1 MRIVITSVTY
11 PDSRYNPAWI
21 AGLKDELTKLGIDV
35 LHIERNGYYTPLDWR
50 PNTFEIVVQEWFEA
64 YFTVNHL
71 KSSPINSLTN
81 KALVSLISHHVIEIA
96 SNILSRRFRRMRMLS
111 GRRNLDI
118 SNSYASLLEDGM
130 ILASADWVLNLEDD
144 ALPRSNLAETAKK
157 LQEIILNIGQES
169 EKVWAVDLSASYS
182 FAQMRISEAPKR
194 DVSIGR
200 TQFSVFDGRTNNT
213 MCAVMIPATLWVEY
227 LRYLQSS
234 IPSFGVRLIPCDW
247 ILNDF
252 ANKFPGVDHRETWL
266 TEEGLFSQG
275 SLES

>member
-1 MRIVITSVTY
+1 VRIVITSVSY
-11 PDSRYNPAWI
+11 PDSKFKPTWI
-21 AGLKDELTKLGIDV
+21 EGLKTELTKLGINV
-35 LHIERNGYYTPLDWR
+35 LHIERNAYYTPLDWR
-50 PNTFEIVVQEWFEA
+50 PNTFEIVIQEWFEA

-71 KSSPINSLTN
+71 KSSPTKSLTN
-81 KALVSLISHHVIEIA
+81 KSFVSLISHHVIEIA
-96 SNILSRRFRRMRMLS
+96 SIILSRRFRRMRMLS

-118 SNSYASLLEDGM
+118 SNSYASFLEDGK
-130 ILASADWVLNLEDD
+130 IFASADWVLNLEDD

-157 LQEIILNIGQES
+157 LQGIILNIGQES

-194 DVSIGR
+194 DVSIAR

-213 MCAVMIPATLWVEY
+213 MCAVMVPATLWVEY

-252 ANKFPGVDHRETWL
+252 AKKFPGAYHRETWL
-266 TEEGLFSQG
+266 TEEGLFIQG